1 MPYIRGMAKTPES
14 KVKRKVAE
22 ILIEYDAYY
31 FSPPANGFGRAGI
44 PDIIACY
51 CGQFIA
57 IECKAGKNITTALQ
71 RKELS
76 RIEKAGGYS
85 LVINESNIDQ
95 LVAVLDQIGTQR
107 EWVGLTKE
115 ERHEISLA
123 NKPYVANV
131 MAAHEEELKRRNT

>member
-22 ILIEYDAYY
+22 ILIHYDAYY
-31 FSPPANGFGRAGI
+31 FSPPANGFGRSGI

-51 CGQFIA
+51 RGQFIA
-57 IECKAGKNITTALQ
+57 IECKAGKNTTTALQ

-76 RIEKAGGYS
+76 RIEIAGGYS

-95 LVAVLDQIGTQR
+95 LVEVLEQIG
-107 EWVGLTKE
+107 
-115 ERHEISLA
+115 
-123 NKPYVANV
+123 
-131 MAAHEEELKRRNT
+131 KRPAW